1 MSEEQWEDVSTH
13 VFESLGAA
21 STCWES
27 MEGTGVFDS
36 DRAKQ
41 IGDDLMTYLREQF
54 PEFPREEGGYT
65 IIGPECFAT
74 GDGLVLA
81 WRGVNYVPQSPD
93 VIGDALHNVGLPRDA
108 GLDALLAHHVK
119 HARVDG
125 ARVALGRDNR
135 LISELHEY
143 VEAESGGALTRDDV
157 RAMLTRRDD
166 VRAMEADA
174 T

>member
-54 PEFPREEGGYT
+54 PEFPREEGGHT

-81 WRGVNYVPQSPD
+81 WRGVNYVPQLPD
-93 VIGDALHNVGLPRDA
+93 EIGQALHNVGLQRDA
-108 GLDALLAHHVK
+108 GLDALIEHHEMMGRASAQQQLFTSESAIV
-119 HARVDG
+119 R
-125 ARVALGRDNR
+125 ALR
-135 LISELHEY
+135 EY
-143 VEAESGGALTRDDV
+143 ADMGGDTVLTR
-157 RAMLTRRDD
+157 
-166 VRAMEADA
+166 ADA
-174 T
+174 SALLERYDATARS